1 VAAGQRVG
9 LLDAIKMASPTMLL
23 GTSTV
28 HGAFTREVIEAM
40 AASAERPLI
49 FPISNPTP
57 LMEAMP
63 ADVLAWSN
71 GKALVATGS
80 PIDPVTYNGITHT
93 IGQANN
99 AFVFPGIGLGVV
111 VAGAQRVTKGML
123 DASAKAV
130 ARQSQPHP
138 VPRCCPTSRICA
150 RCRQSSPRRSTTLR
164 WRTGSPPRSPTTSCK
179 PSSAPCGCPNTR
191 NHVSRNSPGVE
202 KGDYRAD
209 AAMVV
214 GRLG

>member
-130 ARQSQPHP
+130 ARQSNPTTPGAALLPDVTDLRAVSAVVAEAVYHAAAADGVATKKPDDLVQTILGAMWLPEYEEPRQP
-138 VPRCCPTSRICA
+138 
-150 RCRQSSPRRSTTLR
+150 QL
-164 WRTGSPPRSPTTSCK
+164 TGSRE
-179 PSSAPCGCPNTR
+179 R
-191 NHVSRNSPGVE
+191 
-202 KGDYRAD
+202 
-209 AAMVV
+209 
-214 GRLG
+214 